1 MWGLFRPT
9 AGPMCEVNPSW
20 EILSPSSR
28 GDRCGQRGEREGGSP
43 KVLFV
48 VAPHSLDSVCRDAA
62 QLPTHLKGHIP
73 SSAVGSLD
81 GLSSPSASLVIRA
94 FR

>member
-1 MWGLFRPT
+1 MGDPFVVKP
-9 AGPMCEVNPSW
+9 AGIVAGNEA
-20 EILSPSSR
+20 R
-28 GDRCGQRGEREGGSP
+28 GRREP

-48 VAPHSLDSVCRDAA
+48 VAPHSLDSVSRDAA
-62 QLPTHLKGHIP
+62 QLPTHLEGRIR

-81 GLSSPSASLVIRA
+81 GASSPSASLVIRA